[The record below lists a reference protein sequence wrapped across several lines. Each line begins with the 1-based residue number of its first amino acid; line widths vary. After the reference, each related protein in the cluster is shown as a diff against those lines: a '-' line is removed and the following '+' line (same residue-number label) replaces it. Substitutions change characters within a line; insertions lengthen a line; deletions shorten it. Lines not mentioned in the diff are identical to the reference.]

1 MMEPMRGRIRLAT
14 LADWL
19 RAWDYDIS
27 GPDDDNREVI
37 VTIDEM
43 GIHLSAPPD
52 VEPD

>member
-1 MMEPMRGRIRLAT
+1 MTRIGRPLSNWSFCA
-14 LADWL
+14 L
-19 RAWDYDIS
+19 YVS